1 MTVDFTVVLPELIVA
16 FAAIAVLVAD
26 LYVTKR
32 LRWMLPAL
40 SLAGVT
46 IAGIDV
52 IAQHATNKLGFSGSV
67 ALDGFSLFC
76 DGIFLIAALL
86 TIVLSVDYLGLQHVN
101 LGEYYVLV
109 LGTTSGMMLMA
120 AANSLIVLFLALE
133 TFSIC
138 LYVLAGFERTRS
150 KAQESALKYFLLSA
164 FASAFLLYGMAL
176 VYGATNSTQFTGIAD
191 ALKQGNPGNDPILL
205 AGAALLVV
213 GLTFKMSA
221 VPFHAW
227 TPDVYEGAPT
237 PITALMSV
245 GTKLAAF
252 AAFVR
257 LFVMAL
263 PSVHPHWL
271 ALIWMLA
278 IFTMAVGNIAAVVQT
293 NVKRMLAYS
302 SIAQAGYMMI
312 ALYTAHGDGKSGDG
326 VPSLLFYFAIYA
338 FMNVGA
344 FAVVAALARSRR
356 RSHDSRR
363 LRRPGFQPSLA
374 RRLDGAIHAFPG
386 QFSAHRRLLGE
397 ILCVSNRAPGWPRRT
412 GSNRRSREPR
422 VCLLLSASHFC
433 HVFPRGGASQPPA
446 CNTGL
451 DLDCSLCG
459 FCWYNRAGRV
469 AVRSAHACSRSQ
481 AAAVAARQVQHQ
493 AAGRF
498 AIDHQEGGGRS

>member
-16 FAAIAVLVAD
+16 LAAIVVLVAD
-26 LYVTKR
+26 LFIPRR

-40 SLAGVT
+40 SLTGVAA
-46 IAGIDV
+46 AGIDV
-52 IAQHATNKLGFSGSV
+52 IVQHATNKLGFSGSV

-76 DGIFLIAALL
+76 DGIFLVAAFL
-86 TIVLSVDYLGLQHVN
+86 TILLSVEYVGMDHVN

-109 LGTTSGMMLMA
+109 LGTVSGMMLMA

-176 VYGATNSTQFTGIAD
+176 VYGATNSTMFTGIAG
-191 ALKQGNPGNDPILL
+191 ALKSGNPGSDPILL
-205 AGAALLVV
+205 AGVALLVV

-237 PITALMSV
+237 PIAAMMSV

-278 IFTMAVGNIAAVVQT
+278 VFTMAVGNVAAVIQT

-312 ALYTAHGDGKSGDG
+312 ALYTASGDGKSGDG

-338 FMNVGA
+338 FMNIGA
-344 FAVVAALARSRR
+344 FAVVAALARGDEERTTLDDFAGLGF
-356 RSHDSRR
+356 SHPWLGGSMA
-363 LRRPGFQPSLA
+363 LFMLSLA
-374 RRLDGAIHAFPG
+374 SFPLTGGFWAKFYVFQTALQDGHGELAVIGVLASLVSVYYYLRVIFAMYFRTENRGG
-386 QFSAHRRLLGE
+386 QQLIVPASIWAVVGVGFVGTIVLGLWPSGVLTLAQGARLL
-397 ILCVSNRAPGWPRRT
+397 L
-412 GSNRRSREPR
+412 
-422 VCLLLSASHFC
+422 
-433 HVFPRGGASQPPA
+433 
-446 CNTGL
+446 
-451 DLDCSLCG
+451 
-459 FCWYNRAGRV
+459 
-469 AVRSAHACSRSQ
+469 
-481 AAAVAARQVQHQ
+481 
-493 AAGRF
+493 
-498 AIDHQEGGGRS
+498 